1 MSDPTAVRPN
11 DFVVRLD
18 GLPLDDGARQRIAA
32 ALQSAAVAELGRL
45 DLNKRDAFAYIPRK
59 EWYGLWLRTIAQ
71 AGEFRGQ
78 DFAKPLEVTERL
90 R

>member
-1 MSDPTAVRPN
+1 MADLKPN

-18 GLPLDDGARQRIAA
+18 GLSLDDGARQRIAA

-45 DLNKRDAFAYIPRK
+45 DLNKGAAFAYIPRK
-59 EWYGLWLRTIAQ
+59 EWYGLWLKAIAQ
-71 AGEFRGQ
+71 AGGLRGQ
-78 DFAKPLEVTERL
+78 EFANPLDVSERA